1 MEMEMEIE
9 MNMETMVVKTATPAL
24 GRVLV
29 FVLLV
34 DIYANL
40 KKMRCFPVVFGNTH
54 TSIHKM
60 FINCF
65 IALKSC
71 WRQIELS
78 AHKQLRL
85 LPNQTWGRVS

>member
-1 MEMEMEIE
+1 MEVEVEMEMEMEIE

-40 KKMRCFPVVFGNTH
+40 KKCGVFP
-54 TSIHKM
+54 
-60 FINCF
+60 
-65 IALKSC
+65 
-71 WRQIELS
+71 
-78 AHKQLRL
+78 
-85 LPNQTWGRVS
+85 